1 MIFRSKWN
9 EGGMDWERDWNGL
22 DVNWDVYEGLGMH
35 FAKVGKLGENVL
47 MKVLK
52 FLRRV
57 GISEG
62 RD

>member
-1 MIFRSKWN
+1 
-9 EGGMDWERDWNGL
+9 MDWERDWDGL

>member
-1 MIFRSKWN
+1 MKGEWIGK
-9 EGGMDWERDWNGL
+9 GIGMD
-22 DVNWDVYEGLGMH
+22 WDVYEGLGMH